1 MRAELPDVIG
11 ALERDEMVPFFQP
24 VVELRSGKI
33 RGFELLA
40 RWCHPDDGPILP
52 ANFIALAEENGLIQD
67 LTRQVC
73 QKAFPAS
80 HLLPDEMTL
89 AVNVSPVQ
97 MRDARLPDQIQQDA
111 DGAGLSLSRLIIE
124 ITESALHHDLK
135 KAQQVS
141 GDLKAMGCKL
151 ALDDFGTGYS
161 NLRHLQSLQ
170 FDELKIDRSF
180 VNGMTTQRDCRK
192 IVAAIIGL
200 GQSLDLDM
208 IAEGVETE
216 EQADMLI
223 WLGCASAQGWRYGK
237 ACASEDLPGMIGAEP
252 IQSLPALTT
261 PGDDWATSSL
271 EALPTLRLA
280 QLQAIY
286 DGAPVGLCFLDNKF
300 RYISLNQRLAEM
312 NGFPVRSHIGRSVQ
326 EMYPHWFP
334 IYEPYLVRSRSGE
347 AISGVMLHRPGVA
360 PGDSSLELLASYQPA
375 WDEADEVVGISISLL
390 DVTQTKMSSEADLPV
405 ADPHPHEI
413 RVNPEVPWVM
423 DAEGN
428 NLQVS
433 SRWVQTIPLGKDR
446 TRNLHWLE
454 ALHVD
459 DLEHTIKTM
468 KHALRTGEAIDVEY
482 RVLSVDGE
490 WRWMRSRGSPR
501 FAPSGEITRWYGS
514 VEDVHDHKLQAERS
528 LLDSQNE
535 ARNDHDTLA
544 KGIIVSESLQ
554 NSIANSGQAE
564 SEG

>member
-1 MRAELPDVIG
+1 MLAQLQDVMG
-11 ALERDEMVPFFQP
+11 ALEKDELVPFFQP
-24 VVELRSGKI
+24 IVELRSGKLK
-33 RGFELLA
+33 GFEVLA
-40 RWCHPDDGPILP
+40 RWYHPQHGPILP
-52 ANFIALAEENGLIQD
+52 GNFITLAEDHGLIQE
-67 LTRQVC
+67 LTRQIC
-73 QKAFPAS
+73 EKAFSAA
-80 HLLPDEMTL
+80 HLLPGNLTL

-97 MRDARLPDQIQQDA
+97 MRDSRLPIQIRQNA
-111 DGAGLSLSRLIIE
+111 EEAGFSLSRLIIE

-135 KAQQVS
+135 RAQQIS
-141 GDLKAMGCKL
+141 ADLKAMGCRL

-180 VNGMTTQRDCRK
+180 VSGITTQRDCRK

-200 GQSLDLDM
+200 GQSLDLEM
-208 IAEGVETE
+208 VAEGVETE
-216 EQADMLI
+216 EQTDMLI
-223 WLGCASAQGWRYGK
+223 WLGCELAQGWRYGK
-237 ACASEDLPGMIGAEP
+237 AGATEEIPRMVAAEP
-252 IQSLPALTT
+252 IPTMPALTT

-286 DGAPVGLCFLDNKF
+286 DGAPVGLCFLDQKF

-312 NGFPVRSHIGRSVQ
+312 NGIPAKSHIGRSVQ
-326 EMYPHWFP
+326 EMLPEWFP
-334 IYEPYLVRSRSGE
+334 IYEPYLLRSQGGE
-347 AISGVMLHRPGVA
+347 AISGVTLHRPGVA
-360 PGDSSLELLASYQPA
+360 SGDVAVELLASYQPA

-390 DVTQTKMSSEADLPV
+390 DITQHKESSEPPLPV
-405 ADPHPHEI
+405 DVSLPSEI
-413 RVNPEVPWVM
+413 RINPETPWVM

-433 SRWVQTIPLGKDR
+433 SRWVRTIPLGKDR

-468 KHALRTGEAIDVEY
+468 KHALRTGDVIDVEY
-482 RVLSVDGE
+482 RVQSIDGE

-514 VEDVHDHKLQAERS
+514 VEDIHDSKQ
-528 LLDSQNE
+528 Q
-535 ARNDHDTLA
+535 
-544 KGIIVSESLQ
+544 K
-554 NSIANSGQAE
+554 
-564 SEG
+564 